1 MSYLLILQ
9 VIIDLLQYFFS
20 CDVSGDITISKDGFA
35 DVLDDNL
42 KELCEDLFCH
52 IFDAEQETGQDHNH
66 IFHCDAP
73 ESPFLHL
80 FIIFERRGLSQS

>member
-42 KELCEDLFCH
+42 KELCEDDYCDGVEEENH
-52 IFDAEQETGQDHNH
+52 YNYGQTSKEWTD
-66 IFHCDAP
+66 C
-73 ESPFLHL
+73 L
-80 FIIFERRGLSQS
+80 